1 MTGVLAREG
10 RLRFR
15 AGGSPVRPRRRWLP
29 LLAGAG
35 MLVVVAVG
43 VCGPLLAPYSP
54 TERLGLPFQVPDGTH
69 RLGTDVLGRDVLSR
83 VLCGGQ
89 VIVLTGVG
97 ATLVA
102 GAAGMVAGVLA
113 GLAPRRVGD
122 LVLRF
127 VDAVAVFPALLLVL
141 VLAAGFPGSDL
152 AVVAAVAL
160 ATAPF
165 SVRVLRAATRRV
177 VVTGY
182 AEAAYAR
189 GDSRWAV
196 LGHDVLPNIA
206 GPALADAALR
216 LVASIHLTAT
226 AGFLGLGRGAP
237 APNWGRMIN
246 ENIPGASLTVAPFVA
261 PTVLIVLL
269 SVCVGLLAD
278 WFADAVCGQ
287 RR

>member
-1 MTGVLAREG
+1 MTGVLMREG
-10 RLRFR
+10 RLR

-35 MLVVVAVG
+35 ALFVVVVG
-43 VCGPLLAPYSP
+43 LCGPLIAPHSP
-54 TERLGLPFQVPDGTH
+54 TEQLGMPFGSPGGIH
-69 RLGTDVLGRDVLSR
+69 LLGTDVLGRDVLSR
-83 VLCGGQ
+83 VLWGGR
-89 VIVLTGVG
+89 VIVLTGLG

-102 GAAGMVAGVLA
+102 GAAGMAAGVLT

-122 LVLRF
+122 LVLRL
-127 VDAVAVFPALLLVL
+127 VDALAVLPALLLIL

-160 ATAPF
+160 ATTPF
-165 SVRVLRAATRRV
+165 SVRVLRAATRQV

-196 LGHDVLPNIA
+196 LGHDILPNIA
-206 GPALADAALR
+206 GPALADTALR
-216 LVASIHLTAT
+216 LVASVHLTAT

-246 ENIPGASLTVAPFVA
+246 ENIPGASLTVAPFLA
-261 PTVLIVLL
+261 PTLLIVLL

-278 WFADAVCGQ
+278 WFADAASGE

>member
-1 MTGVLAREG
+1 MTGVLMREG
-10 RLRFR
+10 RFG
-15 AGGSPVRPRRRWLP
+15 AGGGALRPRRRWLP

-35 MLVVVAVG
+35 ALFVITVG
-43 VCGPLLAPYSP
+43 LCGPLLAAYSP
-54 TERLGLPFQVPDGTH
+54 TEQLGMPFQPPDGVH

-83 VLCGGQ
+83 VLWGGQ
-89 VIVLTGVG
+89 MIVLTGLG

-102 GAAGMVAGVLA
+102 GAAGMAAGVLT

-122 LVLRF
+122 LVLRL
-127 VDAVAVFPALLLVL
+127 VDALAVLPALLLIL

-165 SVRVLRAATRRV
+165 SVRVLRAATRQV

-182 AEAAYAR
+182 AETAYAR
-189 GDSRWAV
+189 GDSKWAV
-196 LGHDVLPNIA
+196 LRHDILPNIA
-206 GPALADAALR
+206 GPALADTALR

-237 APNWGRMIN
+237 DPNWGRMIN
-246 ENIPGASLTVAPFVA
+246 ENIPGASLTVAPFLA
-261 PTVLIVLL
+261 PTLLIVLL

-278 WFADAVCGQ
+278 WFADMASGEQ
-287 RR
+287 R